1 MKKKSKILIYFIIS
15 LLLLIFLIISFVPKI
30 IDIQHNKIRAGGPY
44 LVSKESQELYNSLSF
59 IADMHC
65 DALLW
70 KRDLLRDN
78 DFGQVD
84 IPKMIKANVGL
95 QAFTIVT
102 KSPKDQNYDNNTGDT
117 DNISSLYLVQGRPT
131 SSLTNRAIMQCRE
144 LFDFA
149 EKSKGEFRVILS
161 SEELSDFISD
171 RVKNRKITAGFL
183 GVEGAHALDGKIENV
198 QVLYDNGVRMMSA
211 VHFFDNKLGS
221 SAHGIK
227 KEGLTEFGKAAIL
240 KMESLDMII
249 DIAHCAPKT
258 IDDIIEIVNG
268 PIISSHTGVRGTCDN
283 SRNLSDKHLRAIA
296 NSGGIISIAM
306 FEEAVCGIDAAA
318 TAKAMKYTVDLVG
331 VDFVSLGSD
340 FDGSVTTPFDITGL
354 PLIVEEL
361 QRVGFSDVEIKKIM
375 GENVKNFLLK
385 NLP

>member
-1 MKKKSKILIYFIIS
+1 MKKKSKILIYFLVSVLFIY
-15 LLLLIFLIISFVPKI
+15 FMVISFIPKI
-30 IDIQHNKIRAGGPY
+30 VDNQHNQIREKGPY
-44 LVSKESQELYNSLSF
+44 LVSSEIKRLYDNLGF

-84 IPKMIKANVGL
+84 IPKMIKANVSL

-117 DNISSLYLVQGRPT
+117 DNISSLYFVQGRPT
-131 SSLTNRAIMQCRE
+131 SSLTKRALLQCEE
-144 LFDFA
+144 LFGFA
-149 EKSKGEFRVILS
+149 ERSEGKFRVIVS
-161 SEELSDFISD
+161 SEELSNFISERD
-171 RVKNRKITAGFL
+171 KNKKITAGFL

-227 KEGLTEFGKAAIL
+227 KEGLTAFGKTVIK
-240 KMESLDMII
+240 KMESLNMII

-258 IDDIIEIVNG
+258 IDDIFEIANG
-268 PIISSHTGVRGTCDN
+268 PIISSHTGVRGTCNN
-283 SRNLSDKHLRAIA
+283 SRNLSDKHLKAIA
-296 NSGGIISIAM
+296 NSGGLISIAM
-306 FEEAVCGIDAAA
+306 FEEAVCGIDAEA

-340 FDGSVTTPFDITGL
+340 FDGSVKTPFDITGL
-354 PLIVEEL
+354 PIIVKEL
-361 QRVGFSDVEIKKIM
+361 QKIGLSEVEISKIM
-375 GENVKNFLLK
+375 GENVKSFLLK